1 MLGCPIYGQLPCV
14 RYKGMDFNIAES
26 QTCETPHPMSIHY
39 LVLPNYLL
47 FPDFTLLEEL
57 SPTSLNDLL
66 SMIAGICEMT
76 IEGGS
81 VGFGYNRIAYKDR
94 WGVVGE
100 LTPDWAY
107 RQVLEEGIID
117 GVFFSPQQMIAFSQG
132 RQNPRY
138 DAIKADVF
146 ALGIMLVEI
155 IFQEQLGFIYD
166 YQNFEI
172 RLNPL
177 LEKLQRIKE
186 EFGEDVAS
194 LFVGML

>member
-1 MLGCPIYGQLPCV
+1 
-14 RYKGMDFNIAES
+14 
-26 QTCETPHPMSIHY
+26 
-39 LVLPNYLL
+39 
-47 FPDFTLLEEL
+47 
-57 SPTSLNDLL
+57 
-66 SMIAGICEMT
+66 
-76 IEGGS
+76 
-81 VGFGYNRIAYKDR
+81 
-94 WGVVGE
+94 
-100 LTPDWAY
+100 
-107 RQVLEEGIID
+107 
-117 GVFFSPQQMIAFSQG
+117 MIAFSQG

-177 LEKLQRIKE
+177 LEKLQRIKD